1 MAVAPGLNKIT
12 YVYIDV
18 NTNFGVVPGI
28 LVADIDAINNQFY
41 NILSCMIGECDYE
54 PTLGALLDLYLFE
67 QNTESTAATIQ
78 SLLYTAINKW
88 LGSRIYV
95 TPQNIAF
102 TVNSA
107 DRYVSVAINYTYLL
121 SNTSVQVTMNLP
133 IAH

>member
-1 MAVAPGLNKIT
+1 
-12 YVYIDV
+12 
-18 NTNFGVVPGI
+18 
-28 LVADIDAINNQFY
+28 
-41 NILSCMIGECDYE
+41 MIGECDYE

-102 TVNSA
+102 TINSA

-133 IAH
+133 LAH